1 MIKILFFSE
10 NILYKLICDLI
21 KIRFRCTRKKLKN
34 EEIQRD
40 VKDNYE
46 CDDRLRKIF
55 SDLSGIISLL
65 VIHSR
70 IEMIN
75 KVGPFTPHLILAFH
89 QINLTFELIFHIC
102 LNVFIF
108 QLFSSSSKTNFK
120 SN

>member
-55 SDLSGIISLL
+55 SDL
-65 VIHSR
+65 R
-70 IEMIN
+70 E
-75 KVGPFTPHLILAFH
+75 GPPENQVLKCVLGRR
-89 QINLTFELIFHIC
+89 
-102 LNVFIF
+102 
-108 QLFSSSSKTNFK
+108 KNFDF
-120 SN
+120 